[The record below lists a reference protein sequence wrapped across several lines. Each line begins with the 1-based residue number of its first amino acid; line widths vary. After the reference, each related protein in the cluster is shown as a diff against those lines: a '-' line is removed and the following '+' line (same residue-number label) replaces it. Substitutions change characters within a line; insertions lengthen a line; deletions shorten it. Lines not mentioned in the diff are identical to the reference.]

1 MQSLLEKQKEKEEQ
15 EYDEIMNRAAD
26 RLNKQLDKSDGLT
39 DPIFTQISA
48 DSFDHRFARVAAAAD
63 RADAFADY

>member
-26 RLNKQLDKSDGLT
+26 RLNRQLDKSDGLT
-39 DPIFTQISA
+39 DPIFT
-48 DSFDHRFARVAAAAD
+48 
-63 RADAFADY
+63 